1 MLKDWRTLALIAV
14 GSSVAGLV
22 LTALVLVET
31 PMCASPLPLH
41 PLPAVCAGALAA
53 LTVVVRA
60 LGRHYIMTGNRDKA
74 VAAQKRLRTAD
85 SDVMGAVEELER
97 SQGAADEGGGGG
109 IGMLCGSARK
119 ALFIGVF
126 LMFVQQREQPYPPP
140 RAPLAPASLLRRW
153 LR

>member
-1 MLKDWRTLALIAV
+1 
-14 GSSVAGLV
+14 
-22 LTALVLVET
+22 
-31 PMCASPLPLH
+31 
-41 PLPAVCAGALAA
+41 
-53 LTVVVRA
+53 
-60 LGRHYIMTGNRDKA
+60 MTGNRDKA

-126 LMFVQQREQPYPPP
+126 LMFVQQREHPYPP
-140 RAPLAPASLLRRW
+140 RAVGSGLSAAPLAPLAPSH
-153 LR
+153 